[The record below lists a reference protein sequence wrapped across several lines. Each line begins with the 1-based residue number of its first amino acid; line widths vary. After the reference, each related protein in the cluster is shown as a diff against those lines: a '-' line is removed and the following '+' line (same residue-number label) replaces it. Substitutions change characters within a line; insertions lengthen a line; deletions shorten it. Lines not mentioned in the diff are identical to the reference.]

1 MARQKTKSYSESF
14 RKKAV
19 RLADLP
25 DKTAMDVSEDLGINV
40 AQIYNWR
47 NQFKRLSEKQFNT
60 LDGVDYSK
68 NESAE
73 VRTLRKEVKQLKEE
87 RDFLK
92 KATAYF
98 AKDMK

>member
-14 RKKAV
+14 RKEAV

-25 DKTAMDVSEDLGINV
+25 DKTAMDVADSLGINV

-60 LDGVDYSK
+60 VDGVDYTRD
-68 NESAE
+68 ESAE
-73 VRTLRKEVKQLKEE
+73 VRALRKEVKQLKEE

-98 AKDMK
+98 AKDTT

>member
-14 RKKAV
+14 RKEAV

-25 DKTAMDVSEDLGINV
+25 DKTAMDVADSLGINV

-47 NQFKRLSEKQFNT
+47 NQFKRLSEKQLNT
-60 LDGVDYSK
+60 LDGVNYSK
-68 NESAE
+68 DESAE
-73 VRTLRKEVKQLKEE
+73 VRALRKEVKQLKEE

-98 AKDMK
+98 AKDTK